1 MKHLR
6 LGQVSVE
13 YLVILGVILVIMV
26 PAGLLLFER
35 AKQTTD
41 QIASSQI
48 IRIGNDLVNGII
60 AVYSLGKNSWTTLEV
75 NFPANSKEFYINNDN
90 EIVVTFDT
98 NKGPSEAIFFT
109 DVPLQTPYNGN
120 ISNSFH
126 SGTFK
131 IKIISQG
138 TSVYLIEI

>member
-1 MKHLR
+1 MR
-6 LGQVSVE
+6 GQVSVE
-13 YLVILGVILVIMV
+13 YLVILGVVLVIMV

-60 AVYSLGKNSWTTLEV
+60 AVYSLGRNSWTTLEV
-75 NFPANSKEFYINNDN
+75 NFPDNAQEFYVNNDN
-90 EIVVTFDT
+90 ELVVEFDT
-98 NKGPSEAIFFT
+98 NKGTSQAIFFT
-109 DVPLQTPYNGN
+109 DIRLETPFNGN
-120 ISNSFH
+120 ITKEFH

-138 TSVYLIEI
+138 DSVFLAES

>member
-1 MKHLR
+1 MR
-6 LGQVSVE
+6 GQVSVE

-35 AKQTTD
+35 ARQTTD
-41 QIASSQI
+41 QIASSQV
-48 IRIGNDLVNGII
+48 IRIGSDLINNII

-75 NFPANSKEFYINNDN
+75 NFPSNSKEFYVNSDN
-90 EIVVTFDT
+90 EIVVAFET
-98 NKGPSEAIFFT
+98 NKGLSEAIFFT
-109 DVPLQTPYNGN
+109 DIPLQTPYTPN

-138 TSVYLIEI
+138 NSVYLAET